1 MDNLILSLGPAF
13 AAGLAVQQ
21 FLELTD
27 RFIDQFLKLIGESL
41 GSKIDK
47 KLVMGL
53 ISLFLGLVI
62 TIGAGLRVL
71 APLGI
76 QGGEL
81 ADVFVTALVV
91 SSGTESFNS
100 ILKFLGYVKD
110 GRKTNLP
117 AETQEQQSV

>member
-1 MDNLILSLGPAF
+1 MENLILSLGPAF

-27 RFIDQFLKLIGESL
+27 RFIDQFLKLIGEPL
-41 GSKIDK
+41 GTKIDK

-53 ISLFLGLVI
+53 ISLFLGLLI

-76 QGGEL
+76 QGGDIT
-81 ADVFVTALVV
+81 DVFVTSLVV

-100 ILKFLGYVKD
+100 ILKFLGYAKE

-117 AETQEQQSV
+117 PTAEEQ